1 MSSLGYYIYAIRGR
15 WMDRFKIGYYIADL
29 YSLIKRYKTYYGVD
43 IEVYVFEIFCNKKEI
58 QNIEKQIHKALIT
71 WNIDNISELYYSG
84 CIDEFINTALLL
96 TNNSVTIPL
105 NKNSKKL
112 KKVAISS
119 NVENIE
125 IKSSEKVVKT
135 YSNINHI
142 VRVYNTDVINI
153 NNLAI
158 DSKLLPCA
166 NGIIN
171 LETGILKNGKTTGIP
186 FCYNGIEYPTP
197 DIDDFMND
205 IFNNDAELIHFVQKL
220 LGYGIT
226 GNNNE
231 QCWVI
236 LTGKGSNGK
245 GLLIRM
251 LQKLMEKFYLTAPD
265 QIFYKEK
272 RSNDNSPTPYLSL
285 LHNKR
290 FVVKNEF
297 DQDKVLNENILKMI
311 TGQDSISTKNSYAR
325 YFLEFTPT
333 VLPILT
339 CNNKPKIKI
348 NEDSE
353 TRRIIIIPFENTY
366 AKINDPRLPYDPMNP
381 YHKLHNDNYENILMS
396 DKHMEQFLVWLVNGS
411 IKWYKEKLYN
421 FPKKLSDIIKEYHHE
436 NDTVQQF
443 IDSYCIINEKYNVRS
458 ATFKEEFK
466 KVFKVNT
473 IQDDLKDIMER
484 KGFDYGRPFID
495 GKQVRCFIGL
505 KLK

>member
-1 MSSLGYYIYAIRGR
+1 
-15 WMDRFKIGYYIADL
+15 MDRFKIGYYIADL
-29 YSLIKRYKTYYGVD
+29 YSLIKRYKTYYGID
-43 IEVYVFEIFCNKKEI
+43 IEVYVFEIFCTKKEI
-58 QNIEKQIHKALIT
+58 QNIEKQVHKALIT
-71 WNIDNISELYYSG
+71 WNIDSTSELYYSC
-84 CIDEFINTALLL
+84 CIDKFINIALSL

-105 NKNSKKL
+105 KKNSRKPKKETN
-112 KKVAISS
+112 KV
-119 NVENIE
+119 NVENNGLE
-125 IKSSEKVVKT
+125 YDDKVIKT
-135 YSNINHI
+135 FNNINQI
-142 VRVYNTDVINI
+142 VRVNNTNVINI
-153 NNLAI
+153 NNLLI
-158 DSKLLPCA
+158 DSNLLPCV

-171 LETGILKNGKTTGIP
+171 LETGILRNGKTAGIP
-186 FCYNGIEYPTP
+186 YYYNGIDYPTS

-205 IFNNDAELIHFVQKL
+205 IFNNDTDVIHFVQKL

-226 GNNNE
+226 GNNDE

-236 LTGKGSNGK
+236 FTGKGSNGK

-251 LQKLMEKFYLTAPD
+251 IQKLMEKFYLTAPD

-272 RSNDNSPTPYLSL
+272 RNTDNSPTPYLSL

-325 YFLEFTPT
+325 HFLEFTPT

-366 AKINDPRLPYDPMNP
+366 AKINDPRLPYNPKNP
-381 YHKLHNDNYENILMS
+381 YHKLHNNNYEQLVMS
-396 DKHMEQFLVWLVNGS
+396 DKYIEQFLVWLVNGS
-411 IKWYKEKLYN
+411 IKWYKERLHN
-421 FPKKLSDIIKEYHHE
+421 FPKKLGDLIKKYHYE
-436 NDTVQQF
+436 NDIVQQF
-443 IDSYCIINEKYNVRS
+443 IDSYCIVNEKYNIRS

-466 KVFKVNT
+466 KVFKMNT
-473 IQDDLKDIMER
+473 IQDDLKDIMR
-484 KGFDYGRPFID
+484 KKGFEYGRPFID

-505 KLK
+505 RLK